1 MKRYRTVL
9 TLTAAVA
16 AMSLLL
22 WRDRERATTDE
33 LRARRRNVWQGLHRE
48 RVTRITVTR
57 GAESFSLHK
66 DGPQWLVQAA
76 NGRRPGDP
84 LEVERLLSELEGAE
98 ADRVLGAID
107 GNSRARFGFE
117 SPRVVAE
124 VFEGN

>member
-9 TLTAAVA
+9 TLTAAGA

-57 GAESFSLHK
+57 GGESFSLHK
-66 DGPQWLVQAA
+66 DGPQWLVQTA

-84 LEVERLLSELEGAE
+84 LEVERLLSDGSTHPTEPYLRGK
-98 ADRVLGAID
+98 ADPASGSTSLNAGSLLLTA
-107 GNSRARFGFE
+107 GSAH
-117 SPRVVAE
+117 
-124 VFEGN
+124 